1 MKLVLKQRDWAQIPN
16 STFNKKNANK
26 YELQLKFL
34 TVAFQT
40 ALRYFEIV
48 PEWYHINGL
57 IAAVFIGKKN
67 FNE

>member
-1 MKLVLKQRDWAQIPN
+1 MKLVLKQRDCAQIPN

-48 PEWYHINGL
+48 PVMISYKW
-57 IAAVFIGKKN
+57 
-67 FNE
+67 FNCSRLHW